1 MCSSDLLEVFSGGSS
16 PLASYR
22 RTQTC
27 AGAEAAFMLTIANG
41 VEADYQK
48 IANEWPKKI
57 IDGKP
62 VDFDSARKRAKK
74 LSREMADMLEA
85 RTQARA
91 AARNARSA
99 STGASSGPTK

>member
-1 MCSSDLLEVFSGGSS
+1 
-16 PLASYR
+16 
-22 RTQTC
+22 
-27 AGAEAAFMLTIANG
+27 MLTIANG
-41 VEADYQK
+41 VEADFQK

-62 VDFDSARKRAKK
+62 VDFASARKRAKK
-74 LSREMADMLEA
+74 LSQEMADMLEA

-99 STGASSGPTK
+99 STGASSGATK